1 MLLPCIVTCVN
12 LLVYFVA
19 CVNVISQLLTTW
31 QSHYIILEE
40 NKEREHLINELEKE
54 LELLRIEYEAVC
66 QQRKAK

>member
-19 CVNVISQLLTTW
+19 CVNAVTRFWNIW